1 MKPQYIHIYLAKLN
15 FYLRWILNYIIYHYL
30 KYIKSKIPSWIKLS
44 KIEEYIF
51 ESQEK
56 VEIPL
61 YYHKKRR
68 KVNFKFINFIKF
80 GVSNINSTI
89 LDNYIQDGIF
99 DFIYF
104 KL

>member
-1 MKPQYIHIYLAKLN
+1 MIYKDMYIYLANLN
-15 FYLRWILNYIIYHYL
+15 FNLIWILNYIIYYYL

-68 KVNFKFINFIKF
+68 KVNFKCIYFIEF
-80 GVSNINSTI
+80 GDSNIYSSI
-89 LDNYIQDGIF
+89 FDNLIEDGIF

-104 KL
+104 K

>member
-1 MKPQYIHIYLAKLN
+1 MANLN
-15 FYLRWILNYIIYHYL
+15 FNLIWILKYIIYYYL
-30 KYIKSKIPSWIKLS
+30 KYIKSKIPSWIILS

-68 KVNFKFINFIKF
+68 KVNYKFINFIKF
-80 GVSNINSTI
+80 GDLNIYASI
-89 LDNYIQDGIF
+89 FDNFIQDGIF

-104 KL
+104 K